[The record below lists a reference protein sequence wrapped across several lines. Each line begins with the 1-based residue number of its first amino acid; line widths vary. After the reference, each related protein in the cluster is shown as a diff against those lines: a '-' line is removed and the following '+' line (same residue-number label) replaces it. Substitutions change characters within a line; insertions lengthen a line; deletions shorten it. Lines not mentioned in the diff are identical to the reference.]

1 MAKMNE
7 IKMQKSHIYTQPFS
21 LYKKGCNINLNQKR
35 IRTNN
40 YLIFQK
46 LIFIFIINM
55 IIPKINTSSISYIII
70 KINQSGHHRMFYKD
84 HIPLKVY
91 INSNESDNSIN
102 EYDFTSE
109 ENIVELHFESTKED
123 YNSLFY
129 DCTAINEINFTNFF
143 ASDIAKMNSMF
154 KGCTSLTSIN
164 FGDIDTSHVI
174 DMAFLFYNCSSLN
187 YLDLSN
193 FNTQNVRDMN
203 WMFGE
208 MHSLTSLDLSNF
220 DTSNVE
226 DMSYMFYGLKNIIYL
241 NLGSFDT
248 SKVNY
253 MNFMFRDCIILSS
266 LNLENFDTSNVVN
279 MDHMFL
285 GCFSI
290 TSINISNFDAS
301 KVTNMCG
308 MFAHCYKVKSI
319 ILPTLHNSQLLDT
332 NYMFHM
338 CGSLESLDF
347 SKFDTSL
354 VTKMDGMFE
363 GCSNLTSINFNN
375 FNTSKVTDMT
385 NMFNQCKKLKALDLS
400 SFDTS
405 LVKNMN
411 YMFNG
416 CLELGSLNVASF
428 STSKVKSFIGMFTG
442 CSSISSLDLSNF
454 DTSSAQNMNFM
465 FSDCKNLTSLDL
477 SNFNTLNTVNM
488 EHMFLGCSS
497 LTSINLTN
505 FDSSKVTDMCGMFAH
520 CYKVKSIIL
529 PTLHNSQL
537 LDTNYMFHMCGSLES
552 LDFSKFDT
560 SLVTK
565 MDGMFEGCS
574 SLTSI
579 NFNNFNTSNVIY
591 MNNMFNG
598 AGLISLDLS
607 SFDTSN
613 TEDISYMFAG
623 ISNIASLDLSFFDT
637 SKVKYMSQL
646 FYLSHNLK
654 YLDLKNFI
662 IPENISI
669 DNFIDSNLINPIIC
683 IDDIQSFYKIISLLK
698 CYDEY
703 CNITEKENIS
713 CINGCPLI
721 KYDSRCYQIC
731 SYYYYFDFEINKYT
745 CTPELK
751 CPKNYN
757 KLILETKECINSTE
771 NSENLFNNSL
781 PLCPKEN
788 PFLNIEL
795 LKCVYNCTI
804 KERQNKICITN
815 YVSSNQ
821 EDDYDIFDII
831 INQTR
836 NELTNNFDESVING
850 IPIKEKEIKIILTKT
865 DNQGNDTILNLSLCE
880 ERLKYTYNI
889 TKNES
894 LYLLRI
900 DTEQD
905 GMKTSSFN
913 YELYFPNNSNNLEQ
927 LNLSICKD
935 IKIDIIIQIN
945 LTENLDKYNLKSGYY
960 NDICY
965 TADSDYGTDIILS
978 DRKEEYFNNNYSI
991 CEINC
996 DFVSYNYETNKA
1008 VCSCGIKTE
1017 IPFMKNIKIDKNLL
1031 KKSFTEI
1038 INIINYKIIFCY
1050 KTVFK
1055 KNR

>member
-35 IRTNN
+35 IITNN

-55 IIPKINTSSISYIII
+55 IIPKINTSSIPYIII

-109 ENIVELHFESTKED
+109 ENIVELHFDSTKED

-193 FNTQNVRDMN
+193 FNTQNVKDMN

-208 MHSLTSLDLSNF
+208 MQSLTSLDLSNF
-220 DTSNVE
+220 NTSNVE
-226 DMSYMFYGLKNIIYL
+226 DMGNMFSGLYNITYL
-241 NLGSFDT
+241 NLNNFDT
-248 SKVNY
+248 SKVTSMY
-253 MNFMFRDCIILSS
+253 FMFLNCISLSS
-266 LNLENFDTSNVVN
+266 LNLASFDTSSVVN
-279 MDHMFL
+279 MEHMFL

-290 TSINISNFDAS
+290 NSINISNFDAS
-301 KVTNMCG
+301 KVTN
-308 MFAHCYKVKSI
+308 
-319 ILPTLHNSQLLDT
+319 
-332 NYMFHM
+332 
-338 CGSLESLDF
+338 
-347 SKFDTSL
+347 
-354 VTKMDGMFE
+354 
-363 GCSNLTSINFNN
+363 
-375 FNTSKVTDMT
+375 
-385 NMFNQCKKLKALDLS
+385 
-400 SFDTS
+400 
-405 LVKNMN
+405 
-411 YMFNG
+411 
-416 CLELGSLNVASF
+416 
-428 STSKVKSFIGMFTG
+428 
-442 CSSISSLDLSNF
+442 
-454 DTSSAQNMNFM
+454 
-465 FSDCKNLTSLDL
+465 
-477 SNFNTLNTVNM
+477 
-488 EHMFLGCSS
+488 
-497 LTSINLTN
+497 
-505 FDSSKVTDMCGMFAH
+505 MCGMFAH

-751 CPKNYN
+751 CPKNYI

-850 IPIKEKEIKIILTKT
+850 IPIKEKETKIILTKT
-865 DNQGNDTILNLSLCE
+865 DNQGNDTILNLTLCE

-913 YELYFPNNSNNLEQ
+913 YELYFPINSNNLEL

-935 IKIDIIIQIN
+935 IKIDIII
-945 LTENLDKYNLKSGYY
+945 
-960 NDICY
+960 
-965 TADSDYGTDIILS
+965 
-978 DRKEEYFNNNYSI
+978 
-991 CEINC
+991 
-996 DFVSYNYETNKA
+996 
-1008 VCSCGIKTE
+1008 
-1017 IPFMKNIKIDKNLL
+1017 
-1031 KKSFTEI
+1031 
-1038 INIINYKIIFCY
+1038 
-1050 KTVFK
+1050 
-1055 KNR
+1055 